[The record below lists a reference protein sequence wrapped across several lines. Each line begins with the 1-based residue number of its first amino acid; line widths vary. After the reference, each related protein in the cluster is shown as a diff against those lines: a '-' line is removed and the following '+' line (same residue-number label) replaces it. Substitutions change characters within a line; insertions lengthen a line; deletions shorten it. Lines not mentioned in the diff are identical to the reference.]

1 MINESIYVFSRTF
14 LCKILEPKRVYTREI
29 YINFPFQKSFKW
41 AGSLTFAIF
50 SLPCRTTLITD
61 LQSFAVESRR
71 PYAVRLLIAPNL
83 GHANWKPFQPV
94 YSWRVHENETV
105 RNSSDFIEAQTCS
118 RSCLLRV
125 EITLRISFCR
135 LIVRRQEDC
144 SISLSCSLTISSPSW
159 LDWKPV
165 CFDYRVRSLSLS
177 CASDTAQCKI
187 WGSTLRNY
195 FIKKLIFLC
204 VI

>member
-1 MINESIYVFSRTF
+1 MQDSWTKTGIHERNIHQFSFSKKFQMSWFTYLCHFQSPVQNNFDHWLTKLCCRKPTALRSKIINCTKFRTRQ
-14 LCKILEPKRVYTREI
+14 LKTR
-29 YINFPFQKSFKW
+29 ST
-41 AGSLTFAIF
+41 G
-50 SLPCRTTLITD
+50 
-61 LQSFAVESRR
+61 LQLACSHWLFTRIKPR
-71 PYAVRLLIAPNL
+71 PPN
-83 GHANWKPFQPV
+83 
-94 YSWRVHENETV
+94 ENETV